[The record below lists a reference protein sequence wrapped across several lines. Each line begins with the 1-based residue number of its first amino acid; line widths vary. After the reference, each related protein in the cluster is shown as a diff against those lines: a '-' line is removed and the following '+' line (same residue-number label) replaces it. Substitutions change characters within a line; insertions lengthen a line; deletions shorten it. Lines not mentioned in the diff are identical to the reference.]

1 MTQPDPACLPRK
13 GLIVCVSGPSGV
25 GKGTMIKK
33 IREIDPCIAHS
44 VSVTTR
50 SPRPGEKEGVS
61 YFFASAEEFSQ
72 MLLSGEILE
81 HDHYCGYEYGT
92 PKTPLAKMV
101 EQGVDVVM
109 DITVPGSLS
118 VMRNY
123 PEVVTVFLMPPTYSE
138 LRRRLMNRGTEDP
151 AVVEQRMRKAMDE
164 IRQCRLFQYVVV
176 NDDLEAA
183 ARRILAIIESER
195 CRYIHMQGIEDQVLS
210 R

>member
-1 MTQPDPACLPRK
+1 MTSTETASLARK

-33 IREIDPCIAHS
+33 LREIDPTIAHS

-50 SPRPGEKEGVS
+50 SPRTGEVEGIS
-61 YFFASAEEFSQ
+61 YYFRTSEEFSQ
-72 MLLSGEILE
+72 MLMSGEILE
-81 HDHYCGYEYGT
+81 HDHYCGFEYGT
-92 PKTPLAKMV
+92 PKTPLARMV

-123 PEVVTVFLMPPTYSE
+123 PEVITVFLMPPTYSE
-138 LRRRLMNRGTEDP
+138 LRRRLKKRGTEDDG
-151 AVVEQRMRKAMDE
+151 VVEQRMRKAKDE
-164 IRQCRLFQYVVV
+164 IRQCRLFQYIVI
-176 NDDLEAA
+176 NDDLDAA
-183 ARRILAIIESER
+183 ARRILAIIEAER
-195 CRYIHMQGIEDQVLS
+195 CRYIHMQGIEDQVLA